1 MTRPPGGEDTFTVK
15 TERKSYDTIPSF
27 ELRVVSGPDAGTS
40 LTLDV
45 SQPSRVFVGTSPSCE
60 LRLSDRTVSRRHA
73 AFELVGPHLHVTDLG
88 STNGTHVAS
97 VQVGDAILRGGEQ
110 VRVGETTIALQV
122 KPAEPIERLS
132 SASGF
137 GRLLGSSTEMRRLYP
152 LCERLAQSNVPVLIE
167 GETGTGKEVLAESL
181 HDLGTRSSGPFVVFD
196 CSVVTPSLV
205 ESHLFGHEKGAFTG
219 ATAARRGVF
228 ELADGGTLFI
238 DEIGDLELP
247 LQARLLRAIE
257 RGEVSRVGSE
267 RWLEVDVRIVAATRR
282 DLDREVLAGRFRDD
296 LFYRLAV
303 ARIELP
309 PLRRRHGDVGLLAR
323 HFWDTLGGKDQPLPY
338 ELFERFEEY
347 SWPGNVRELLNAVA
361 RHVALGDLV
370 EFTHGESG
378 ASEAPDLVE
387 KILALDL
394 PLPRAKQRMME
405 EFERRYVERVLERH
419 DGNVRRAAEA
429 SGIAK
434 RYLNLLKARHGGGS

>member
-1 MTRPPGGEDTFTVK
+1 MTRLPGDETFTIK
-15 TERKSYDTIPSF
+15 NERPSFDRIPSF
-27 ELRVVSGPDAGTS
+27 VIRVTQGPDSGS
-40 LTLDV
+40 ELLLDA
-45 SQPSRVFVGTSPSCE
+45 SQPNRVLVGTSPSCE
-60 LRLSDRTVSRRHA
+60 LRLTDRTASRRHV

-88 STNGTHVAS
+88 STNGTRVAN
-97 VQVGDAILRGGEQ
+97 VRVGDAILSGGEQ
-110 VRVGETTIALQV
+110 VRIGETTLTVELA
-122 KPAEPIERLS
+122 PAEPAERLS
-132 SASGF
+132 DAAGF
-137 GRLLGSSTEMRRLYP
+137 GQLLGSSTAMRRLYP
-152 LCERLAQSNVPVLIE
+152 LCERLAKSDVPVLIE

-181 HDLGTRSSGPFVVFD
+181 HDQGARRTGPFVVFD

-228 ELADGGTLFI
+228 ALADGGTLFI

-257 RGEVSRVGSE
+257 RGEVTRVGSE
-267 RWLEVDVRIVAATRR
+267 RWIKVNVRIVAATRR

-309 PLRRRHGDVGLLAR
+309 PLRHRHGDIALLAR
-323 HFWDTLGGKDQPLPY
+323 HFWDTLGGKELPLPY

-370 EFTHGESG
+370 EFGPTDSAAAER
-378 ASEAPDLVE
+378 ADLVE

-405 EFERRYVERVLERH
+405 EFERRYVERVLDRH
-419 DGNVRRAAEA
+419 GGNVRRAAEA

-434 RYLNLLKARHGGGS
+434 RYLNLLKAKHGG